1 MGKRIMDLSRR
12 DLMAGAGAAA
22 FAALADAPAQAFAPQ
37 AGKQNAG
44 FYRYKL
50 GAFEITAVTDGS
62 ATFPL
67 ADGFVKNVSKDEV
80 NKALE
85 AANLAKDQMTIV
97 FTPIVVNTGTKLVV
111 VDTGYGPA
119 MLEKSGGKNGQFHSN
134 LVAAGIDRGAVD
146 AVIISHFHGDHI
158 NGLVTADGK
167 PSFANAE
174 ILVPAPEWK
183 FWMDD
188 GNMTRAPDAA
198 KPAFQNA
205 RRVFDALGNK
215 VTQYEPGKDVVPG
228 IQAVATHGHTP
239 GHVSLTIGS
248 GSDTMFVTCDLTNR
262 PELFLAN
269 PGWHLMYDMDA
280 AMAEA
285 TRRKMFDMVV
295 ADKMRVQG
303 FHYPFPANGRIEKT
317 DKGYRFAPT
326 PWQASL

>member
-1 MGKRIMDLSRR
+1 MKLSRR
-12 DLMAGAGAAA
+12 ELMAGAGAAA
-22 FAALADAPAQAFAPQ
+22 FAGLPGAPAQAFAPQ
-37 AGKQNAG
+37 VGKQNAS

-67 ADGFVKNVSKDEV
+67 ADSFVKNVAKSEV

-85 AANLAKDQMTIV
+85 AANLPKDQMTIV
-97 FTPIVVNTGTKLVV
+97 FTPIVVNTGSKLVV

-119 MLEKSGGKNGQFHSN
+119 AMEKSGGKNGQFHSN
-134 LVAAGIDRGAVD
+134 LAAAGIDRGTVD

-167 PSFANAE
+167 PAFANAE

-188 GNMTRAPDAA
+188 GTMSRAPDAA

-205 RRVFDALGNK
+205 RRVFDTLGRK
-215 VTQYEPGKDVVPG
+215 VTQYEPGKDVVSG

-239 GHVSLTIGS
+239 GHVSLTVAS
-248 GSDTMFVTCDLTNR
+248 GSDSMFVTCDLTNR

-317 DKGYRFAPT
+317 DTGYRFAPT
-326 PWQASL
+326 PWAASL

>member
-1 MGKRIMDLSRR
+1 
-12 DLMAGAGAAA
+12 MAGAGAAA
-22 FAALADAPAQAFAPQ
+22 FASLPGLPADAFAPQ
-37 AGKQNAG
+37 VGKQNASY
-44 FYRYKL
+44 YRYKL
-50 GAFEITAVTDGS
+50 GSFEITAVTDGS

-80 NKALE
+80 NKALV
-85 AANLAKDQMTIV
+85 AANLPKDQMTIV

-119 MLEKSGGKNGQFHSN
+119 AMEKSGGKNGQFHSN
-134 LVAAGIDRGAVD
+134 LAAAGVDRGAVD

-167 PSFANAE
+167 PAFANAE

-183 FWMDD
+183 FWMDE
-188 GNMTRAPDAA
+188 GAMSRAPEGA

-239 GHVSLTIGS
+239 GHVSLTVAS
-248 GSDTMFVTCDLTNR
+248 GSDSMLVTCDLTNR

-285 TRRKMFDMVV
+285 TRRRMFDMVV

-303 FHYPFPANGRIEKT
+303 FHYPFPANGRIEKE

-326 PWQASL
+326 PWMASL

>member
-1 MGKRIMDLSRR
+1 MIPSRR
-12 DLMAGAGAAA
+12 DLVAGAGAAA
-22 FAALADAPAQAFAPQ
+22 FAALPGAPAHAFAPQ
-37 AGKQNAG
+37 VGKQNAS

-50 GAFEITAVTDGS
+50 GAFEITAVADGS

-67 ADGFVKNVSKDEV
+67 AEGFVKNVGKDEV

-85 AANLAKDQMTIV
+85 AANLPKDQVTIV
-97 FTPIVVNTGTKLVV
+97 FTPIVVNTGAKLVV
-111 VDTGYGPA
+111 IDTGYGPA
-119 MLEKSGGKNGQFHSN
+119 ALEKSGGKNGQFHSN
-134 LVAAGIDRGAVD
+134 LAAAGVDRANVD
-146 AVIISHFHGDHI
+146 AVVISHFHGDHI

-167 PSFANAE
+167 PAFANAE

-188 GNMTRAPDAA
+188 GNMSRAPEGAR
-198 KPAFQNA
+198 PGFQNA
-205 RRVFDALGNK
+205 RRVFEALGNK

-228 IQAVATHGHTP
+228 IQAIATHGHTP
-239 GHVSLTIGS
+239 GHVSLAVAS
-248 GSDTMFVTCDLTNR
+248 GSDSMLVTCDLTNR

-285 TRRKMFDMVV
+285 TRRRMFDMAV

-317 DKGYRFAPT
+317 DAGYRFAPT
-326 PWQASL
+326 PWAASL

>member
-1 MGKRIMDLSRR
+1 MNFTRR
-12 DLMAGAGAAA
+12 ELMAGAGAAV
-22 FAALADAPAQAFAPQ
+22 FATLPGAPANAFAPQ
-37 AGKQNAG
+37 VGKQNAS

-50 GAFEITAVTDGS
+50 GSFEITAVTDGS

-67 ADGFVKNVSKDEV
+67 ADGFVKNVAKDEV

-134 LVAAGIDRGAVD
+134 LAAAGIDRGAVD

-158 NGLVTADGK
+158 NGLVAADGK

-183 FWMDD
+183 FWMDE
-188 GNMTRAPDAA
+188 GNMSRAPEGA

-205 RRVFDALGNK
+205 RRVFEALGNK

-326 PWQASL
+326 PWAASL

>member
-1 MGKRIMDLSRR
+1 MKLSRR

-22 FAALADAPAQAFAPQ
+22 FASLPGAPAQAFAPQ
-37 AGKQNAG
+37 VGKQNAS

-50 GAFEITAVTDGS
+50 GSFEITAVTDGS

-67 ADGFVKNVSKDEV
+67 AAGFVKNVAKSEV

-85 AANLAKDQMTIV
+85 AANLPRDQMTIV
-97 FTPIVVNTGTKLVV
+97 FTPIVVNTGSKLVV

-134 LVAAGIDRGAVD
+134 LAAAGIDRGTVD
-146 AVIISHFHGDHI
+146 AVVISHFHGDHI
-158 NGLVTADGK
+158 NGLLTADGK
-167 PSFANAE
+167 PAFANAE

-183 FWMDD
+183 FWTDD
-188 GNMTRAPDAA
+188 GNMSRAPDAA
-198 KPAFQNA
+198 KPAYQNV
-205 RRVFDALGNK
+205 RRVFGALGNK

-228 IQAVATHGHTP
+228 IQSVATHGHTP
-239 GHVSLTIGS
+239 GHVSLTVAS
-248 GSDTMFVTCDLTNR
+248 GSDSMFVTCDLTNR

-295 ADKMRVQG
+295 ADRMRVQG

-317 DKGYRFAPT
+317 DTGYRFAPT
-326 PWQASL
+326 PWAASL

>member
-1 MGKRIMDLSRR
+1 MSLSRR
-12 DLMAGAGAAA
+12 DIMAGAGAAA
-22 FAALADAPAQAFAPQ
+22 FAALPGAPAHAFAPQ
-37 AGKQNAG
+37 VGKQNAS

-62 ATFPL
+62 TTFPL
-67 ADGFVKNVSKDEV
+67 ADGFVKNVAKDEV

-85 AANLAKDQMTIV
+85 AANLPKDQMTIA

-111 VDTGYGPA
+111 VDTGLGPA
-119 MLEKSGGKNGQFHSN
+119 MLEKSGGKNGQFHAN
-134 LVAAGIDRGAVD
+134 LAAAGIDRGTVD
-146 AVIISHFHGDHI
+146 AVVISHFHADHI

-183 FWMDD
+183 FWMDE
-188 GNMTRAPDAA
+188 GNMSRAPDAA
-198 KPAFQNA
+198 KGAFQNV
-205 RRVFDALGNK
+205 RRVFGALGNK

-239 GHVSLTIGS
+239 GHVSLTVAS
-248 GSDTMFVTCDLTNR
+248 GSDSMLVTCDLTNR
-262 PELFLAN
+262 SELFLVN
-269 PGWHLMYDMDA
+269 PGWHVTFDMDA

-326 PWQASL
+326 PWAASL